1 MHKKARNRNR
11 AFAWLGCAMPPKGQR
26 SGGTIAEQG
35 TAAWR
40 CGMANPYIRPSVK
53 TMVHTSVPSYPH
65 RPTTLFRQ
73 RRKTENE
80 NAKLLPQRGK
90 PSFFFFLFFFLS
102 RNRVSFCRCL
112 RPPKENTKRK
122 APFTFCLRFRK
133 KNHKRKEY
141 IRKDKN
147 YPCSRNMTITK

>member
-1 MHKKARNRNR
+1 MVGMRHAPEGIAIGRNDRGIGNRHAMAVWHGLSVYPSFRENNGAYIRSVLPPSPDHPIPPKAKNRKR
-11 AFAWLGCAMPPKGQR
+11 KREAFAPKG
-26 SGGTIAEQG
+26 
-35 TAAWR
+35 
-40 CGMANPYIRPSVK
+40 K
-53 TMVHTSVPSYPH
+53 T
-65 RPTTLFRQ
+65 
-73 RRKTENE
+73 
-80 NAKLLPQRGK
+80 
-90 PSFFFFLFFFLS
+90 FFFLFLFFFLS

-133 KNHKRKEY
+133 ENHKRKEY